1 MKALLAPEPHLGRLF
16 KGECDSRVNSEFGH
30 AQSAFLSGANV
41 DDVLDLSQVI
51 VRITLQ
57 NAPLS
62 PTIVKGIKH
71 LLPGAESNDEKGLEV
86 IDPKI
91 TRPAI
96 SPTELIETM
105 VDAYRRVPSPSKIT
119 LFTSAGFDSRLELA
133 LILKTFPETEIELA
147 HFHESSDASKTVS
160 QIAEL
165 KGLKLRLLDPS
176 VFRHQFLS
184 TGTNLAM
191 VAEEPNWRIS
201 VPQYLAATTEFL
213 QSGSTVLGYTPW
225 ELKGRYEPRMPSH
238 PGEIR
243 HGMWRLRLVDPGEI
257 CDREADRKK
266 ALDTQVAY
274 WRRIFRVTGSLQESR
289 KMDYANW
296 ALGYGNTYSHRMKL
310 AREMGLSQ
318 VNGTSE
324 ILFQFARIPQ
334 RIKMGSSLIR
344 TLIELIDPELSQI
357 PIFSSSER
365 FPRSPQTP
373 DWAKNASQSD
383 SELEVHLEKLE
394 STLRE
399 NVSYADF
406 ERSKVWRF
414 LDRVASERPGNRAS
428 LTSRQIRVF
437 TLMAAK
443 NSSSGV
449 NPV

>member
-1 MKALLAPEPHLGRLF
+1 MLAPDPHLGRFF
-16 KGECDSRVNSEFGH
+16 KGDRDSRVNTEFGH
-30 AQSAFLSGANV
+30 AQQAFLSGASV

-51 VRITLQ
+51 VRISLQ

-62 PTIVKGIKH
+62 PTIVQGIRH
-71 LLPGAESNDEKGLEV
+71 LLPGADSYDEKGLEV
-86 IDPKI
+86 INPKI
-91 TRPAI
+91 ARPSI
-96 SPTELIETM
+96 SPAELVETM
-105 VDAYRRVPSPSKIT
+105 VGAYRQIPSPSKIT
-119 LFTSAGFDSRLELA
+119 LFMSAGFDSRLELSV
-133 LILKTFPETEIELA
+133 ILKTFPETEIELA
-147 HFHESSDASKTVS
+147 HFHESSEASKTVS

-176 VFRHQFLS
+176 VLRQQFLS

-225 ELKGRYEPRMPSH
+225 ELKGRYEPRMPAH

-257 CDREADRKK
+257 CNQEAERKK
-266 ALDTQVAY
+266 ALDIQVAY
-274 WRRIFRVTGSLQESR
+274 WRRIFRITSSLQESR

-310 AREMGLSQ
+310 ARAMGLSQ
-318 VNGTSE
+318 VIGTSE

-334 RIKMGSSLIR
+334 RIKIGS
-344 TLIELIDPELSQI
+344 TLIKTLIDIIDPKLSQI

-373 DWAKNASQSD
+373 DWAKNASQGD
-383 SELEVHLEKLE
+383 SELDAHLKKLE
-394 STLRE
+394 VALRE

-406 ERSKVWRF
+406 EKSKVWQF
-414 LDRVASERPGNRAS
+414 LDRVASKRPRNRAS

-437 TLMAAK
+437 TLLAAK
-443 NSSSGV
+443 NSSSGL
-449 NPV
+449 NPI